1 MNVIAHTD
9 LSCIGNI
16 VCILIHP
23 IIELLIILHQCFWLV
38 ISDVFARMS
47 NVFLIVNSN
56 KISVTSI
63 SLQVVFLN
71 KMVTEYTIPVQCMDP
86 METYSLHTG
95 RYIIYKLDTVCEVSM
110 RL

>member
-1 MNVIAHTD
+1 MCLPECP
-9 LSCIGNI
+9 LS
-16 VCILIHP
+16 
-23 IIELLIILHQCFWLV
+23 
-38 ISDVFARMS
+38 S
-47 NVFLIVNSN
+47 SN

-95 RYIIYKLDTVCEVSM
+95 RYVIQWHIELSGVLSYRYHEVLVVCLV
-110 RL
+110 

>member
-1 MNVIAHTD
+1 M
-9 LSCIGNI
+9 GNYERYSMYWKYSLHN
-16 VCILIHP
+16 LIHP
-23 IIELLIILHQCFWLV
+23 IIELLYY
-38 ISDVFARMS
+38 ISVSGLSYQMCLPECPMS
-47 NVFLIVNSN
+47 SSN

-63 SLQVVFLN
+63 LLQVVFLN

>member
-1 MNVIAHTD
+1 MFLACH
-9 LSCIGNI
+9 
-16 VCILIHP
+16 
-23 IIELLIILHQCFWLV
+23 V
-38 ISDVFARMS
+38 ISDVFA
-47 NVFLIVNSN
+47 NVFLSVDSN

-95 RYIIYKLDTVCEVSM
+95 RYIIIMYNKYLKRLSLEVLFYTGDFLHDVGLAILAKITS
-110 RL
+110 